1 MLYNNTLCLHVKSQ
15 TTPSQNLH
23 TNTLFPN
30 TPTTSNSKTFITHN
44 IQPHFQ
50 THKKQN
56 KTNVDIGKDRTQ
68 QQLKQLGVGEKIPP
82 PPINYSKVT

>member
-1 MLYNNTLCLHVKSQ
+1 LCLHVKSQ

-30 TPTTSNSKTFITHN
+30 TPTTNNSKTFITHN

-50 THKKQN
+50 THRKQN
-56 KTNVDIGKDRTQ
+56 TTIVDIDQTQ
-68 QQLKQLGVGEKIPP
+68 QQLKQLCVGEKK
-82 PPINYSKVT
+82 STTTH

>member
-1 MLYNNTLCLHVKSQ
+1 MSKNQ

-23 TNTLFPN
+23 TNTLFPD
-30 TPTTSNSKTFITHN
+30 TPTTNNSKTFITHN

-50 THKKQN
+50 THRKQN
-56 KTNVDIGKDRTQ
+56 TTNVDIGNDQTQ
-68 QQLKQLGVGEKIPP
+68 QQLKQLGVGKKKSP

>member
-1 MLYNNTLCLHVKSQ
+1 MSSCQSQ

-30 TPTTSNSKTFITHN
+30 TPTTNNSKTFVTHD
-44 IQPHFQ
+44 IQLHFQ
-50 THKKQN
+50 TLKKQN
-56 KTNVDIGKDRTQ
+56 TTNVDIRKDQTQ
-68 QQLKQLGVGEKIPP
+68 QQLKQLGVGEKNPR